1 VEREHLGLGLN
12 RRAGQDDNYD
22 HGSVAASAARTVHP
36 VRRLA
41 PPPGARV
48 VLFAAALA
56 VSALVLAAAGAR
68 PPALAGRPGVP
79 WWIFAGLFAVTEACV
94 VQLRLRREAFSLS
107 LSEAPLVIGLFLASP
122 GELLLGRVVGSALV
136 FVAYRRQGLLK
147 AGFNTAL
154 VAAGTMVATSAFATL
169 LPPGTR
175 DGPPVWASALAAT
188 AAAGVLDSVALM
200 LVVAWYGSSVTLRG
214 LLGEAGSSMAV
225 STVVGGAGLFAVTGL
240 GAQARWP
247 LVAAGA
253 LVLLG
258 YRAFAALADRHT
270 SLERL
275 YRLSDA
281 LAAAPAWDDV
291 VTSVL
296 VQAGD
301 LLRAGYVELLLT
313 GHGAGRTPLG
323 PQRWSLRAGGGV
335 EGPHDATGLAGV
347 GLALPPP
354 GPALLRPGSRQEG
367 AAAFLAARGL
377 AEALVVPLR
386 VDERAVGHLL
396 VGDRTGAARFA
407 PGDVRLLET
416 VANHGAIALRN
427 GRLIQRLG
435 FEARHDELTGLP
447 NRLSFRELLD
457 VAAADAGRSPAPC
470 TVMVLDFDGFKAV
483 NDTLG
488 HPAGDELLRVLAGRL
503 ERAAG
508 TDALV
513 ARLGGDEFAVLSTL
527 RIGPDAAVALAG
539 RLLAVFDEPVA
550 VAGTRLRLGGSLGIS
565 LGPDHGT
572 SGADLLRNA
581 DIAMYAAK
589 TSGGGARLFS
599 PDLADTT
606 AEALTL
612 ASDLRDAIE
621 ADDVGVGVQPI
632 VDLTSGAL
640 HSVEVLARWRHGEL
654 GDVSAELLLEAADR
668 SGQVLALSV
677 RILERALGL
686 ARSWVDAGTPVRVAV
701 NLAPRWLVDA
711 GLPDYV
717 TVALERHGVPAEL
730 LGLELREASVIAD
743 PRRALDTLQLL
754 RGAGVHLAVDDF
766 GTGYSSLTYLTRLPV
781 DQLKIDAS
789 FVGRLGDSA
798 QDRTIVRSI
807 VDLGRTL
814 GLDVVA
820 QGVADEATRRALVEL
835 GCGLG
840 QGPLFALPPGLSR
853 PLAGVP
859 GPRQSPSA
867 APVRPRVS

>member
-1 VEREHLGLGLN
+1 
-12 RRAGQDDNYD
+12 
-22 HGSVAASAARTVHP
+22 
-36 VRRLA
+36 
-41 PPPGARV
+41 

-56 VSALVLAAAGAR
+56 ASALVLAAAGTR
-68 PPALAGRPGVP
+68 PPALADRPGVP

-154 VAAGTMVATSAFATL
+154 VAAGTAVATSAFATL
-169 LPPGTR
+169 LPAGTR
-175 DGPPVWASALAAT
+175 DGPAVWASALAAT

-214 LLGEAGSSMAV
+214 LLGEAGSSIAV
-225 STVVGGAGLFAVTGL
+225 STAVGGTGLFAVTAL

-313 GHGAGRTPLG
+313 GHGPGRTPLG
-323 PQRWSLRAGGGV
+323 PQRWSLRPGGGI
-335 EGPHDATGLAGV
+335 EGPDDAARLAGV

-354 GPALLRPGSRQEG
+354 GPALLRPKARKGDPG

-377 AEALVVPLR
+377 GEALVVPLR

-396 VGDRTGAARFA
+396 VAGRTGAARFA
-407 PGDVRLLET
+407 TGDVRLLET

-435 FEARHDELTGLP
+435 FEAHHDELTGLP

-457 VAAADAGRSPAPC
+457 VTAADAGRSPAPC
-470 TVMVLDFDGFKAV
+470 AVMVLDFDGFKAV

-503 ERAAG
+503 DRAAG

-527 RIGPDAAVALAG
+527 WTGPDAAVALAG

-550 VAGTRLRLGGSLGIS
+550 VAGARLRLGGSLGIS

-606 AEALTL
+606 AEGLTL
-612 ASDLRDAIE
+612 ASDLRDAIA
-621 ADDVGVGVQPI
+621 ADDVGVAVQPI
-632 VDLTSGAL
+632 VDLTSGSV
-640 HSVEVLARWRHGEL
+640 HSVEVLPRWRHREL
-654 GDVSAELLLEAADR
+654 GDVGAEPLFQAADR

-677 RILERALGL
+677 RVLERSLGL
-686 ARSWVDAGTPVRVAV
+686 ARGWVDAGTPVRVAV

-711 GLPDYV
+711 GLPEYV
-717 TVALERHGVPAEL
+717 TTALERHGVPAEL
-730 LGLELREASVIAD
+730 LGLELREASVLAD
-743 PRRALDTLQLL
+743 PRRALETLRLL
-754 RGAGVHLAVDDF
+754 QAAGVHLVVDDF

-814 GLDVVA
+814 GLEVVA
-820 QGVADEATRRALVEL
+820 QGVADEDTRRVLVEL
-835 GCGLG
+835 GCRLG
-840 QGPLFALPPGLSR
+840 QGPLFPLPPQLSL
-853 PLAGVP
+853 PAAGVP
-859 GPRQSPSA
+859 GPRRPRI
-867 APVRPRVS
+867 PGRPRPRVS